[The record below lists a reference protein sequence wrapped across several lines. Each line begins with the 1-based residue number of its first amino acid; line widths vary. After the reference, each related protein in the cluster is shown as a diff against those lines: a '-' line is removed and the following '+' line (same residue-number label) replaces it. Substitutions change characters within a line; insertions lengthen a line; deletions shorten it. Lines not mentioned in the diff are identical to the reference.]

1 MLAVQ
6 RPAQNSAVS
15 CFLCVLENG
24 KVRPSEA
31 LSLAADCLVSFL
43 HEPSCI
49 IWGGN
54 RMQLWVDF
62 KIPPKFSQLELF
74 IAVILKNDA
83 LLFPY
88 RWSLKLWLS
97 CIFKKLF
104 LI

>member
-1 MLAVQ
+1 
-6 RPAQNSAVS
+6 
-15 CFLCVLENG
+15 
-24 KVRPSEA
+24 
-31 LSLAADCLVSFL
+31 
-43 HEPSCI
+43 
-49 IWGGN
+49 
-54 RMQLWVDF
+54 MQLWVDF
-62 KIPPKFSQLELF
+62 KIPPKFSQLLELF